1 MALEEALPER
11 AVASWG
17 HSNGLNIAGRDFRTG
32 EEYVS
37 MILATII
44 SGGGATHQADG
55 WPAVGPQCCFGALTS
70 GDVEILE
77 YQYPIVIHRY
87 GLMTDSG
94 GAGKFRGGSGT
105 HWEVEPLRDPM
116 TVIMFGEGR
125 RYPAPG
131 ALGAQSTVT
140 EPKVGRALYYKKDGT
155 VEEIKKNVIA
165 TIAPGE
171 RFANENPGGGGV
183 GDPKERAVESVLA
196 DVKNGL
202 VSIEAAQQEYGVHVG
217 EEITRQ
223 RAVGK

>member
-1 MALEEALPER
+1 
-11 AVASWG
+11 
-17 HSNGLNIAGRDFRTG
+17 
-32 EEYVS
+32 
-37 MILATII
+37 
-44 SGGGATHQADG
+44 
-55 WPAVGPQCCFGALTS
+55 
-70 GDVEILE
+70 
-77 YQYPIVIHRY
+77 
-87 GLMTDSG
+87 
-94 GAGKFRGGSGT
+94 
-105 HWEVEPLRDPM
+105 
-116 TVIMFGEGR
+116 
-125 RYPAPG
+125 
-131 ALGAQSTVT
+131 LGAQSTVT